1 MDIVTMELFIKN
13 DDRYVANTA
22 KIDKVLQWKR
32 NPYFYGISEDYIRGK
47 ITDLYQGDDKNDKW
61 DEEIAE
67 NNMRTIQLS
76 IDDLGSVRDQV
87 AEVHPVES
95 LQKE

>member
-1 MDIVTMELFIKN
+1 MEEESILLWHIWGLHK
-13 DDRYVANTA
+13 
-22 KIDKVLQWKR
+22 
-32 NPYFYGISEDYIRGK
+32 GK

-76 IDDLGSVRDQV
+76 IDDLRSVGDQV

>member
-47 ITDLYQGDDKNDKW
+47 LLTCIKAMIKMTN
-61 DEEIAE
+61 E
-67 NNMRTIQLS
+67 MR
-76 IDDLGSVRDQV
+76 
-87 AEVHPVES
+87 
-95 LQKE
+95 K